1 MREDN
6 PNNLEFLF
14 PVPRAAA
21 QFSKHF
27 NCLKLVYGMVL
38 KDLMEF
44 SISIFLSKIKGKI
57 LSNNGGRRDLPEDER
72 SQVDGEVSLA
82 RREGHFACLT

>member
-44 SISIFLSKIKGKI
+44 SIFLSKIKAKI

-72 SQVDGEVSLA
+72 PQVDGEVSLA
-82 RREGHFACLT
+82 RREGHFGGACLT